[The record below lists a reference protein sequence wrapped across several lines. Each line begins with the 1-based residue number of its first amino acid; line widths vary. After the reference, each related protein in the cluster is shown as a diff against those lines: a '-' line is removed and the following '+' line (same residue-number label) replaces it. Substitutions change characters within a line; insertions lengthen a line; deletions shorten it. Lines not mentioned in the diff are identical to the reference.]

1 MTALLEPEHREHV
14 TDPLDDV
21 TQQTGGSPYQVF
33 SDWIDMAVASLSG
46 DEDAYQKPLDR
57 YRNGGRDEETVR
69 ELATLHANALGG
81 LVLAMEETQEDV
93 LGSVYEHYGLTSEH
107 FAQYFTPGSV
117 SRAMA

>member
-1 MTALLEPEHREHV
+1 
-14 TDPLDDV
+14 
-21 TQQTGGSPYQVF
+21 
-33 SDWIDMAVASLSG
+33 MAVASLSG